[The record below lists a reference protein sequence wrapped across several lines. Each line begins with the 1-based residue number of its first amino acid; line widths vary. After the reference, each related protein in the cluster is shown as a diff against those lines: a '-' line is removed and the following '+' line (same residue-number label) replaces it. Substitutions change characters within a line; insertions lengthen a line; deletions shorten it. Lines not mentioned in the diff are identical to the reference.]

1 MTGKDEAGDSKK
13 LDMSID
19 VLLKNLGNDC
29 SIMGFIRLPIL
40 VKLLGVSKTT
50 IYKEIREGR
59 FPKQVRISPRVSAW
73 RISDIKAHLEQLTN
87 ERAK

>member
-1 MTGKDEAGDSKK
+1 MHENSTEGDVKK
-13 LDMSID
+13 LNTIFDAAMKNID
-19 VLLKNLGNDC
+19 NDC
-29 SIMGFIRLPIL
+29 SVMGFVRLPFL

-73 RISDIKAHLEQLTN
+73 RITDIKTHFEQLTN
-87 ERAK
+87 DRAE